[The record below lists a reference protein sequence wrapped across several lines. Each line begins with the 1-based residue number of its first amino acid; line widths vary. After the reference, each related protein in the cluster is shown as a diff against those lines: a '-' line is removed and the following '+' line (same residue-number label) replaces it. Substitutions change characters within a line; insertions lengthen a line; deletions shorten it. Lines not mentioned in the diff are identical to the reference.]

1 MGGIGIFLMI
11 SALIVLFPIALQVR
25 TGETR
30 WRDNWGYYIFALG
43 LAIAATADSNVGAAY
58 RVKLAIAGVI
68 GALVGL
74 IIQTRLPPPRDHHG
88 H

>member
-11 SALIVLFPIALQVR
+11 SAFIVLFPIALQVR
-25 TGETR
+25 AGDTR

-43 LAIAATADSNVGAAY
+43 LATAAIADSDAAAAF
-58 RVKLAIAGVI
+58 RVQLAVAGVI

-74 IIQTRLPPPRDHHG
+74 IIQTRLPPPRDHHD
-88 H
+88 